1 MAKECSS
8 TTCSKESCEG
18 CPSKEK
24 KSMLEELNIY
34 SEIKHVIG
42 VVSGKGGVGKSFVTA
57 SLANQMAQKC
67 MDCRGRHRQMTR
79 EFIRWRQRMAL
90 K

>member
-8 TTCSKESCEG
+8 TSCSKESCEG

-57 SLANQMAQKC
+57 SLTFLSTA
-67 MDCRGRHRQMTR
+67 
-79 EFIRWRQRMAL
+79 IRFPFKSPFKFL